1 MSYTFI
7 GPRLRPGL
15 RLYNWLGRRS
25 EVLGWRGQIQ
35 LRQIL
40 DQARRDTGF
49 DDWGD
54 DYFLEPLTILV
65 DALNREAALT
75 AFGRYLMRRVLYRS
89 VRNRLLLQQYLHE
102 QPDALEQQLMAPFIV
117 VGMPRTGT
125 TLLYNLLAQD
135 PGARPLLGWESLYPV
150 HTRTSRGGG
159 RDKRRQQ
166 AARLVRGINHVLP
179 ELQHVHAF
187 SDDGPEE
194 CTWLMANSFI
204 SPFYSMLARVPSYTN
219 WLWQLDEAAWEPAYR
234 DYRRQLLAVQH
245 QRGGTRWVLKSPVH
259 LISLGPLLRVLPEA
273 RILFTQRDP
282 CQVVPSTC
290 SLFALL
296 RGLHSDDLDP
306 NALGRELL
314 SDLARAYA
322 RATGV
327 LSRYPD
333 KLMIVEYRD
342 LVGDKTRTVQALY
355 RHFGVPYEGSAS
367 SSVANWVAKD
377 RHKSIHRYG
386 LEQFGLTESEVAD
399 RFPSIE
405 AEVPNG

>member
-1 MSYTFI
+1 MT
-7 GPRLRPGL
+7 
-15 RLYNWLGRRS
+15 
-25 EVLGWRGQIQ
+25 
-35 LRQIL
+35 
-40 DQARRDTGF
+40 
-49 DDWGD
+49 
-54 DYFLEPLTILV
+54 
-65 DALNREAALT
+65 
-75 AFGRYLMRRVLYRS
+75 
-89 VRNRLLLQQYLHE
+89 
-102 QPDALEQQLMAPFIV
+102 
-117 VGMPRTGT
+117 
-125 TLLYNLLAQD
+125 
-135 PGARPLLGWESLYPV
+135 
-150 HTRTSRGGG
+150 
-159 RDKRRQQ
+159 
-166 AARLVRGINHVLP
+166 
-179 ELQHVHAF
+179 
-187 SDDGPEE
+187 
-194 CTWLMANSFI
+194 NSFI
-204 SPFYSMLARVPSYTN
+204 SPVYSMFARVPSYMN
-219 WLWQLDEAAWEPAYR
+219 WLLQLDDAAWEPAYR
-234 DYRRQLLAVQH
+234 DYRRQLLAIQH

-259 LISLGPLLRVLPEA
+259 LFSLGPLLRVLPEA

-306 NALGRELL
+306 TALGREIL
-314 SDLARAYA
+314 SDFARAYA
-322 RATGV
+322 KARGV

-399 RFPSIE
+399 RFPSMK